1 MTAHTHTEFKPG
13 CYRCDIS
20 KDEYIAALEEQ
31 QAELEAERD
40 VLRAIVA
47 ELAATHPQNG
57 YYCGHCGT
65 PMNNHALPPDTYLH
79 TPDCLWVCARQA
91 IKETP

>member
-13 CYRCDIS
+13 CYRCDLS

-40 VLRAIVA
+40 TLRAIAADLVA
-47 ELAATHPQNG
+47 WQDRDIKTHYEMQD
-57 YYCGHCGT
+57 
-65 PMNNHALPPDTYLH
+65 LILR
-79 TPDCLWVCARQA
+79 ARTA